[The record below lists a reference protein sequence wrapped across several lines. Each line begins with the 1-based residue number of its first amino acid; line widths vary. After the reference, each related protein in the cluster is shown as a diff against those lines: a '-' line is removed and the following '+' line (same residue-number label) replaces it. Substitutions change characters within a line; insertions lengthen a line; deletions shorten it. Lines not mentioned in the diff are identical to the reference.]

1 MSLELRLRQACFPG
15 GDGILGGGVG
25 EGSCNY
31 STYYNP
37 TTGQEV
43 NIPFV
48 PCGQAYTE
56 DEVITIL
63 GENMTVLGE

>member
-1 MSLELRLRQACFPG
+1 MGFLFCNPLQRG
-15 GDGILGGGVG
+15 GAKIYQPIGGLGAN
-25 EGSCNY
+25 CNY

-37 TTGQEV
+37 TTGQEA